1 MLRTLSA
8 ADLGRDLRL
17 SFRTLLRAPIL
28 ALTIVLTVGLGIGGT
43 TAMFGAVHAAF
54 LRPLPYP
61 DPEQLVWIYTDDPPF
76 QFRFS
81 AVDYLA
87 LDGQQ
92 IHFTSVAGFTNKTMT
107 YSDGAASD
115 VLRGR
120 AVTWRYFR
128 TLGLTPAAGR
138 DFIEIDGRPGS
149 PPSVILSHAFWRD
162 RLGSRVDIIGRPVRL
177 DGADHVVVGVL
188 PPAVGPL
195 EARQDV
201 FVVAQ
206 IGPPTRKGPFL
217 YWIVGRLKP
226 GVSRD
231 ATSAELRAINR
242 RLFPLW
248 RASYQNDK
256 ATWALVDLK
265 DRLVRDARTTGG
277 LMLAAV
283 VVVWLL
289 ACLNAANMLVARVSA
304 RRRELG
310 VRVALGASRA
320 RVLQVL
326 LVEAA
331 MLAGGAAAVGF
342 AITVLGLGLLR
353 RIGAEYLPRTHE
365 IAFDAVVGT
374 VFAATVLVSL
384 VLFGVIPAVQG
395 VAASSGRAQIDA
407 GRTTTGSR
415 AMTRF
420 RHVLVG
426 MQFAIAMPLLVLA
439 VLLFASLTALR
450 SVDLG
455 IHTEGVITASLRLP
469 AASYRDRARIDSF
482 WDEAGRRLRALPG
495 VTGAAFAD
503 ALPTESSSNINNFD
517 LEAFPTPS
525 GQAQPATPWISITPE
540 YFDTLGIRLLEGRL
554 LDERDARTEALDSIV
569 VDRTW
574 AARFFPGQSA
584 VGRRLREGGCTQCPW
599 TTVVGVV
606 SDVQAVGLDPQNTGT
621 VYAPLAGG
629 PARYVV
635 LRSAGDPTSIVG
647 SVRTAVR
654 ELDPGVPITNVAS
667 VAQLVDQAI
676 GTPAILARLL
686 ISFAAVALVLAF
698 VGIFGVM
705 GHYVQQHAREIS
717 VRVALGGSPARIT
730 ELLARRALLMVA
742 TGATAGLPVAYTAAS
757 LVSSL
762 LFSVSPAQPTTY
774 LLVLGFL
781 FIVGAI
787 ACLVPVRRAL
797 RMSPAALLRV

>member
-1 MLRTLSA
+1 MHRTLSA

-17 SFRTLLRAPIL
+17 SIRTLLRAPVL

-43 TAMFGAVHAAF
+43 TAMFAAVHAAF

-81 AVDYLA
+81 AVDYFA
-87 LDGQQ
+87 LDAQQ
-92 IHFTSVAGFTNKTMT
+92 THFTSVAGFTNRTMT
-107 YSDGAASD
+107 YSDGAAAD

-128 TLGLTPAAGR
+128 TVGLTPAAGR
-138 DFIEIDGRPGS
+138 DFVESDSRPGS
-149 PPSVILSHAFWRD
+149 PAAVILSHAFWRD
-162 RLGSRVDIIGRPVRL
+162 RLGARADVVGQPVRL
-177 DGADHVVVGVL
+177 DGADHFVVGVL
-188 PPAVGPL
+188 PAAVGPL

-201 FVVAQ
+201 FVAAQ

-217 YWIVGRLKP
+217 YWMVGRLKP

-231 ATSAELRAINR
+231 ATSAELRAINQ

-256 ATWALVDLK
+256 ATWALIDLK
-265 DRLVRDARTTGG
+265 DRLVGDAKTTAG
-277 LMLAAV
+277 LMLGAV
-283 VVVWLL
+283 AIVWLL
-289 ACLNAANMLVARVSA
+289 ACVNAANLLIARVSS

-310 VRVALGASRA
+310 VRVALGASRG

-331 MLAGGAAAVGF
+331 VLSAGAAAVGF
-342 AITVLGLGLLR
+342 ATTGLGLGLLR
-353 RIGAEYLPRTHE
+353 RIGGDYLPRTHE
-365 IAFDAVVGT
+365 IAFDPVVGT

-395 VAASSGRAQIDA
+395 VAASSGRARLDSE
-407 GRTTTGSR
+407 RSTTGSR
-415 AMTRF
+415 AMTHF

-426 MQFAIAMPLLVLA
+426 LQFAISTPLLVLA
-439 VLLFASLTALR
+439 VLLFASLSALR

-525 GQAQPATPWISITPE
+525 GQAQPATTWISTTPE

-554 LDERDARTEALDSIV
+554 LEDRDARTEALESIV

-584 VGRRLREGGCTQCPW
+584 VGKRLRSGGCTQCPW

-606 SDVQAVGLDPQNTGT
+606 SDVQAVGLDRQNAGT

-629 PARYVV
+629 AARYVV
-635 LRSAGDPTSIVG
+635 LRAAGDPSSIVA

-654 ELDPGVPITNVAS
+654 ELDPGVPLTNVAT
-667 VAQLVDQAI
+667 VAQLVDRAI
-676 GTPAILARLL
+676 QTPATLSRLL
-686 ISFAAVALVLAF
+686 IGFAAVALVLAF

-705 GHYVQQHAREIS
+705 GHYVQQHGKEIS
-717 VRVALGGSPARIT
+717 VRVALGGTPARIT
-730 ELLARRALLMVA
+730 RLIARRALLMVGG
-742 TGATAGLPVAYTAAS
+742 GAIAGLPLAYSAAT

-762 LFSVSPAQPTTY
+762 LVSVSAAQPTIY

-781 FIVGAI
+781 FMVGAA
-787 ACLVPVRRAL
+787 ACLAPIRRAL
-797 RMSPAALLRV
+797 RTSPATLLRD